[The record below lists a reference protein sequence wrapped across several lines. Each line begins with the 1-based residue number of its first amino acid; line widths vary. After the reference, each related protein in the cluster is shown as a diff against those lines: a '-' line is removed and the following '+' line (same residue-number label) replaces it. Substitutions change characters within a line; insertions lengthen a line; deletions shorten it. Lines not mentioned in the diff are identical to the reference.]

1 MQPAEPAQPAP
12 GPAPRASGVMLR
24 LTLSALERASHDPG
38 LWRSPELHR
47 AVLVSGLSVLV
58 NGLALLQQDLG

>member
-1 MQPAEPAQPAP
+1 
-12 GPAPRASGVMLR
+12 MLR

-38 LWRSPELHR
+38 LWREPALHR

-58 NGLALLQQDLG
+58 GGLALLERDLGRGGHSAG

>member
-1 MQPAEPAQPAP
+1 MQPNS
-12 GPAPRASGVMLR
+12 SGVMLR

-38 LWRSPELHR
+38 LWRQPELHR

-58 NGLALLQQDLG
+58 NGLALLQRDLG